1 MERKHL
7 YYLHE
12 NGDLIHKRELDGSI
26 AAGIRESPFAR
37 GLWFIDQNNREHA
50 WNVLVEALA
59 GGAKASRIQELAE
72 FWGCNDSDAPNYAQ
86 RLGFL
91 LGKDGSAWCATR
103 GDFINLQESPAGFG
117 NTALEAMAA
126 LAKELGYKPSKMW
139 GNTFGSLLTAGR
151 DETDIENGQFGVGA

>member
-26 AAGIRESPFAR
+26 VAGIRESPFAK

-59 GGAKASRIQELAE
+59 GGAKAERIRELAE
-72 FWGCNDSDAPNYAQ
+72 LWGCNDSDAPNYAQ
-86 RLGFL
+86 RLDFL
-91 LGKDGSAWCATR
+91 LEKDGSAWCATR
-103 GDFINLQESPAGFG
+103 SDFINLQESPAGFG

-126 LAKELGYKPSKMW
+126 LAKELGYRPSKMW
-139 GNTFGSLLTAGR
+139 GNTFRDLLTAVED
-151 DETDIENGQFGVGA
+151 DEAENGQFGVGA